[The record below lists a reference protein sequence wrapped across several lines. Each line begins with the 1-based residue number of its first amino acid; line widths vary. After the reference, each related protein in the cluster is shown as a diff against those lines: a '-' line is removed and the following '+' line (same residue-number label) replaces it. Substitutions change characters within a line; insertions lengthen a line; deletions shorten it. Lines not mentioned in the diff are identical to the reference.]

1 MSVQIPGEG
10 QNTMQGK
17 IVVITGAN
25 SGIGK
30 ETASA
35 LAKKGATV
43 VMACRNL
50 PKAAVVCESI
60 QRESGN
66 LQVEV
71 MRLDLAS
78 NSSIREFSSQLTGKY
93 PRLDVLINNAGIF
106 NLKRHETEDGFEK
119 TMGVNYFGPFLLTN
133 LLLPLIVQT
142 PAARIVNVGSD
153 AHFSG
158 QIDLDDLNYKKKY
171 PAFGFKAYGTSRLA
185 TVFFT
190 QELAERLNDRG
201 IPVNALHPGTVATN
215 IWIIGPNSEG
225 YQKLINRITRSFML
239 SPEEGAQTSIY
250 LASSDEVK
258 DVTGKYFYKSQP
270 KDVSPQCKDVQLQKD
285 LWQISEKLTGLA

>member
-1 MSVQIPGEG
+1 
-10 QNTMQGK
+10 MQGK
-17 IVVITGAN
+17 IVLITGAN

-30 ETASA
+30 ETARA
-35 LAKKGATV
+35 LAINSATV

-50 PKAAVVCESI
+50 TKAIPVCEAI
-60 QRESGN
+60 QKESGN
-66 LQVEV
+66 RQVEV

-78 NSSIREFSSQLTGKY
+78 LSSVRAFTDQFIGKY

-106 NLKRHETEDGFEK
+106 SLRREETEDGFEK
-119 TMGVNYFGPFLLTN
+119 TMGVNYLSPFLLTN

-171 PAFGFKAYGTSRLA
+171 PMFGFKAYGTSRLA

-190 QELAERLNDRG
+190 QELAERLQDAG
-201 IPVNALHPGTVATN
+201 ITVNALHPGSVATN
-215 IWIIGPNSEG
+215 IWNFGPKSKG
-225 YQKLINRITRSFML
+225 YQQLINRITRSFML

-258 DVTGKYFYKSQP
+258 GVTGKYFYNNQL
-270 KDVSPQCKDVQLQKD
+270 KDVSPQCTDIQLQKS
-285 LWQISEKLTGLA
+285 LWQISEKLTGLV